1 MKLHLFTALYVAWW
15 ALVIN
20 TGLGLIAHAVYYT
33 APDSRDAVL
42 HDLGI
47 FLLLTR
53 LLFTRSHVT
62 ITYEPRN

>member
-1 MKLHLFTALYVAWW
+1 MKLHILTALHVAWW

-20 TGLGLIAHAVYYT
+20 AGTGLIAHAVYYT
-33 APDSRDAVL
+33 APDGRDAVL

-47 FLLLTR
+47 FLILTR